1 MFSSINLKEKMNFLP
16 LCGRIPFNNLSY
28 LQINKVIN
36 RNIKYLEI
44 LKDIIE
50 PKSDSIL
57 KEKFKTYLY
66 ISENTTEKDKKEAI
80 LQIGSRVMFP
90 QNFNKA
96 FDKPFNYSEK
106 IKLTLKNEDEIRS
119 KMEYILGKDKENLE
133 NHTEEER

>member
-1 MFSSINLKEKMNFLP
+1 MFSSINLKEKMNS
-16 LCGRIPFNNLSY
+16 FNNLSY

-36 RNIKYLEI
+36 RNLKYLEI

-66 ISENTTEKDKKEAI
+66 ISENTTEKDKKEAM
-80 LQIGSRVMFP
+80 LQIGSRVIFP

-106 IKLTLKNEDEIRS
+106 INLILKNEDEI
-119 KMEYILGKDKENLE
+119 KNKIEDILGKDGKNLE
-133 NHTEEER
+133 KHITEER